1 MFVALMDGASRGPA
15 LTEADVVARVANRE
29 CSVAGRGGGRPQ
41 VGVLSAADVL
51 VVPERCATTLRCVGH
66 ASRLARSAGA
76 ASSPTRHRAA
86 YARTGAEIGGGRHP
100 GSLRRPRRRRDRR
113 AAGPLH
119 DVALLPSYVR
129 HLLQPAVGSFHY
141 KESARRGGR
150 SARMRSA
157 RQSSSRSAARVSDCT
172 AVSVL
177 GSANESGMDRRRSG
191 LLAGATRR
199 SDAASATGGSATR
212 GIPLN
217 NGASSTSCGGPL
229 AASGPDAVIPKSAHR
244 PPESFPPLGIRVA
257 VSSRWRPA
265 RRMLHAA
272 CEPRPRSQ
280 AHHGWPPHLNND
292 QSWR

>member
-212 GIPLN
+212 GIPLEQRRIVDELR
-217 NGASSTSCGGPL
+217 GASSRVRPRCRHPEKRSPSTRELPTPWNPRGCFLALASGTANASCRMRAPSPISSAPRL
-229 AASGPDAVIPKSAHR
+229 AAT
-244 PPESFPPLGIRVA
+244 
-257 VSSRWRPA
+257 
-265 RRMLHAA
+265 
-272 CEPRPRSQ
+272 SQ
-280 AHHGWPPHLNND
+280 
-292 QSWR
+292 Q